1 MDIEVRVPA
10 TVANLGPG
18 FDCLGVAVG
27 RYLRIRFTSSDRDEV
42 TGKGKPRPPNGNLTF
57 QAFRAAFQKAGS
69 DPPTVRI
76 ETLELYP
83 SARGLGASASAI
95 VAGLVAARQIGDL
108 ALDDHLLIELA
119 TGIEG
124 HSDNVL
130 PALFGG
136 LVLNA
141 PRGWMRF
148 QPSDEVAPVVLVAPQ
163 RLRTEEARAVL
174 PKEVPREDAVANAA
188 ATAALVTALTGPEPT
203 AEALILATE
212 DRLHEP
218 YRLRLMP
225 ESLDLQQAMRSDG
238 IACALAGAGPSLICL
253 VDASRLQDA
262 LEVAGGHAQEGWQ
275 TLTPGW
281 DLSGAQIR

>member
-10 TVANLGPG
+10 TVANIGPG
-18 FDCLGVAVG
+18 FDCLGVALG
-27 RYLRIRFTSSDRDEV
+27 RHLKIRFTSSDRVEV
-42 TGKGKPRPPNGNLTF
+42 TGKGKPRPPESNLTF
-57 QAFRAAFQKAGS
+57 QAFRAAFQKSGS
-69 DPPTVRI
+69 SPPAVTI
-76 ETLELYP
+76 ETLDLYP

-95 VAGLVAARQIGDL
+95 IAGLVAARQIGDL
-108 ALDDHLLIELA
+108 AMDDHLLIELA

-141 PRGWMRF
+141 PNGWMRF
-148 QPSDEVAPVVLVAPQ
+148 EPAHEVAPVILVAPQ
-163 RLRTEEARAVL
+163 RFRTEEARAVL

-188 ATAALVTALTGPEPT
+188 ATAALVAALTGNEP
-203 AEALILATE
+203 AAALMLATE

-225 ESLDLQQAMRSDG
+225 ETLDLQQAMRGEG

-253 VDASRLQDA
+253 VEASRLEEA
-262 LEVAGGHAQEGWQ
+262 VEAAGKHAKEGWE